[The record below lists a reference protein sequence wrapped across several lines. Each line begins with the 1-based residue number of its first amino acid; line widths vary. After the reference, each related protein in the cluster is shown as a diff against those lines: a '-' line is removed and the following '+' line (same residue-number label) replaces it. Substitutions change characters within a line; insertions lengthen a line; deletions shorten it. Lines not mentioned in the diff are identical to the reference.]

1 MRKDSQHAESSAKIL
16 KRNLVFIFYLAVSWP
31 FFTVSTNNMQKQEVI
46 KPIYD
51 YLANPHLV
59 RVDKNQ
65 RFKTLESVE
74 DYSDI
79 TDYMDKLTENFFL
92 QRGFGFSRPAGD
104 TFCRLTYSFYSN
116 LVNSNLHTA
125 SIFPIITPFAN
136 KASAIEQ
143 RTYDERL
150 NS

>member
-1 MRKDSQHAESSAKIL
+1 
-16 KRNLVFIFYLAVSWP
+16 
-31 FFTVSTNNMQKQEVI
+31 
-46 KPIYD
+46 
-51 YLANPHLV
+51 
-59 RVDKNQ
+59 
-65 RFKTLESVE
+65 
-74 DYSDI
+74 
-79 TDYMDKLTENFFL
+79 MDKLSENFFL

-136 KASAIEQ
+136 KESAVEQ

-150 NS
+150 NKQLQSMLILANESALVNRLVP